1 MSKKRQLVQYISRW
15 FKFFIYHIMT
25 EEYVLNFEIVVGRLL
40 LSLVAVRITF
50 VINEISRMP
59 SIRPIV

>member
-1 MSKKRQLVQYISRW
+1 
-15 FKFFIYHIMT
+15 MT

-40 LSLVAVRITF
+40 LSLVVVRITF